1 MVSRRALPWDSR
13 NTSFVLITCTFP
25 TNMCRC
31 IICAIFRLIYIST
44 VDLNSNVTGTM
55 PTTIFLFIL
64 EPNLAILCVSIPML
78 RPFYAKY
85 KRRIGGSRLHEYS
98 DERSTGF
105 KDRSRSGQVSKAGEE
120 GRLRSPRRSRRGRW
134 RVIILSARPECTMP
148 WLAGRATIRGRNRT

>member
-1 MVSRRALPWDSR
+1 
-13 NTSFVLITCTFP
+13 
-25 TNMCRC
+25 MCRC

-105 KDRSRSGQVSKAGEE
+105 KDRSRSGQVSKAG
-120 GRLRSPRRSRRGRW
+120 GRGSASQPEAVTAWEMESYYPQCKAGVHNAMVSRPGDDSGSEQNLTKPGSQDEIRVETAWAVTRR
-134 RVIILSARPECTMP
+134 
-148 WLAGRATIRGRNRT
+148 